1 MYAALQNYVD
11 MKSRSYMLTQNDTDK
26 LAAIDFIPTF
36 LKSDVLL
43 YPIQIQCSQS
53 PLIIM
58 SNKMLAFALPCDGI
72 RLQM

>member
-11 MKSRSYMLTQNDTDK
+11 MKSCSYITQNDTDK